1 MKFLVSLI
9 LTLFSHAVF
18 AASCC
23 GGGSSFPGLITTDSK
38 AQLSLSSTYLNEV
51 GKAKQRDQYVYYNE
65 DKKRESLQSLLS
77 ASYMTSEFSQL
88 SLNLSYVQRQY
99 EQGDYNEKSHNLGDS
114 EISFA
119 YEFFPEKEYS
129 WWKPRGFIFLSLTLP
144 TGKTN
149 YQSSELLYSDVS
161 GKSQWALAIG
171 GAFTKVNGPFD
182 FQGSFKV
189 AHRFKESFSKV
200 KVAGSEFLSTL
211 LSVGYSPRKS
221 SFRFG
226 ASHIYF
232 FETKRSVIN
241 GPKETE
247 TFDEYYHELALS
259 SHYMLSDE
267 FSTGIIFAD
276 QTLIG
281 PVQNTSL
288 SRKITIQIL
297 KRWSL

>member
-1 MKFLVSLI
+1 MKTLVALS

-38 AQLSLSSTYLNEV
+38 GQISLSSTYLNEV
-51 GKAKQRDQYVYYNE
+51 GKAKLRDEYVYYNE
-65 DKKRESLQSLLS
+65 DKKRKSLQSLLS
-77 ASYMTSEFSQL
+77 SSYMTSEFTQL
-88 SLNLSYVQRQY
+88 SLNLSYVQREY
-99 EQGDYNEKSHNLGDS
+99 EQGEYSEKSHQLGDS
-114 EISFA
+114 ELSFA

-129 WWKPRGFIFLSLTLP
+129 WWKPRGFVFLSLTLP

-161 GKSQWALAIG
+161 GKAQWALAVG

-182 FQGSFKV
+182 FQGSFKA
-189 AHRFKESFSKV
+189 AHRFKESFSNV
-200 KVAGSEFLSTL
+200 TVEGSQFFSTL
-211 LSVGYSPRKS
+211 LSAGFSPSKS

-232 FETKRSVIN
+232 FETKRKVNN
-241 GPKETE
+241 GQKVSQTLN
-247 TFDEYYHELALS
+247 EYYHELALS
-259 SHYMLSDE
+259 SHYMLNDE
-267 FSTGIIFAD
+267 LSAGIIYAD

-288 SRKITIQIL
+288 SRKLTVQIL